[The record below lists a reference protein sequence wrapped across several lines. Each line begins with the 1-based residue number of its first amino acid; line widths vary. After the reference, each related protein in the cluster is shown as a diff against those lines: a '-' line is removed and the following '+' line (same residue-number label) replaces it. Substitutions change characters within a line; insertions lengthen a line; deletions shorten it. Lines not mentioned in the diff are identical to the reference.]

1 MTDRTTPARRDFLKG
16 IGLIPATAA
25 LVGLAAPLTSGRA
38 RAAAANG
45 TAAPATAANI
55 ARDPADVPAPIGWRT
70 PQHVRFELETVETTG
85 QLANGVAY
93 QYWTFRRPGEAPQ
106 VPGPLLRAR
115 VGDTI
120 EIRLSNSRASA
131 MMHNIDLHAVMGPFG
146 GSQATE
152 CAPGETKSFTFKAT
166 KPGLFVYHCA
176 TPSVAMHISNGMHG
190 MILIEP
196 ASGLPKVDREF
207 YIMQSEIY
215 TEQAFGTPGAA
226 TVSYDKILAETPEY
240 YVFNGAA
247 DALTKRH
254 PLKGRVGETVR
265 FFFGVGGPNKA
276 ASFHVIGQIMERLYD
291 QASLVAKPLEAVQT
305 TTVAPGGAIVAE
317 FSLLVPGTFAIVD
330 HAIARIERGAKGL
343 LIVEGPENFA
353 IFNPHPPAA

>member
-1 MTDRTTPARRDFLKG
+1 M
-16 IGLIPATAA
+16 GLIPATAA
-25 LVGLAAPLTSGRA
+25 LVGLASPLTSTPA
-38 RAAAANG
+38 RAATDGA
-45 TAAPATAANI
+45 AAPATAANI
-55 ARDPADVPAPIGWRT
+55 ARDPADVPAPIGRRA
-70 PQHVRFELETVETTG
+70 PQHVRFDLETVETTG
-85 QLANGVAY
+85 QLADGVTY

-120 EIRLSNSRASA
+120 EIRLTNSPTSM

-146 GSQATE
+146 GSQATA
-152 CAPGETKSFTFKAT
+152 CAPGQTKSFTFKAT
-166 KPGLFVYHCA
+166 RPGLFVYHCA

-196 ASGLPKVDREF
+196 AAGLPKVDREF

-215 TEQAFGTPGAA
+215 TTQAYGTPGAA

-240 YVFNGAA
+240 FVFNGAA

-254 PLKGRVGETVR
+254 PLKGKVGETVR
-265 FFFGVGGPNKA
+265 VFFGVGGPNKA
-276 ASFHVIGQIMERLYD
+276 SSFHIIGQIMERLYD

-305 TTVAPGGAIVAE
+305 TTVAPGGAVVAE
-317 FSLLVPGTFAIVD
+317 FNLVVPGTFPIVD

-343 LIVEGPENFA
+343 LQVEGPEDTA